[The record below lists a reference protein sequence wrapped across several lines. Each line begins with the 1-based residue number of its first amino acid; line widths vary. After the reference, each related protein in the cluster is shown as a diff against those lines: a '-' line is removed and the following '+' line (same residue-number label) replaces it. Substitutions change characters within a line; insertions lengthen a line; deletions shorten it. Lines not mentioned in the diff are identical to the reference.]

1 MHNKSFTVDNQR
13 TIVGGRNIG
22 DEYFATGA
30 EIDFGDLDLL
40 AVGPVVGEVSD
51 AFDKGVLKMAYRLA
65 LYRDAWND
73 ESIRWVLQEED
84 GEKIFFD
91 EPNVGFWKKL
101 GVGILG
107 LLPIESQ
114 L

>member
-51 AFDKGVLKMAYRLA
+51 AFDK
-65 LYRDAWND
+65 
-73 ESIRWVLQEED
+73 
-84 GEKIFFD
+84 
-91 EPNVGFWKKL
+91 
-101 GVGILG
+101 
-107 LLPIESQ
+107 
-114 L
+114 